1 MATAR
6 NPSEKLAALSR
17 CMVFEALSQD
27 MREELVAHAY
37 SKGYAAGDLIF
48 AAGDGG
54 QTMMAVLKGTVRIG
68 LVTATARDLVLTDC
82 HQGDVF
88 GEVALFDGGPRSA
101 DARATTNV
109 ELLVLERRDVLA
121 VLERHPAG
129 ALRLLE
135 LLCARL
141 RRSDERMIE
150 LAFLDISTRL
160 ALALLRI
167 LESPNHAFAK
177 RPVRLSL
184 SQTELANM
192 IGSARENVN
201 RCLKSWEKR
210 EIVDLKDGWLIITDE
225 KSLRLLADRE

>member
-1 MATAR
+1 MATALT
-6 NPSEKLAALSR
+6 PSEKLAALSR
-17 CMVFEALSQD
+17 CMVFEALSEA
-27 MREELVAHAY
+27 MREDLAARAHQR
-37 SKGYAAGDLIF
+37 SHAAGDLIF
-48 AAGDGG
+48 AAGDPG

-68 LVTATARDLVLTDC
+68 IVTTTARDLVLTDC

-109 ELLVLERRDVLA
+109 ELLVLERRDLFA
-121 VLERHPAG
+121 VLERHPEA
-129 ALRLLE
+129 ALRLME

-167 LESPNHAFAK
+167 LEAPSQASTK

-201 RCLKSWEKR
+201 RCLKSWQKR
-210 EIVDLKDGWLIITDE
+210 EIVDLRDGWLIVTDE
-225 KSLRLLADRE
+225 NSLRLLADQD